1 MPLLLGCCQ
10 PRWHCLGFPRVEH
23 NSPAIAQALDKLE
36 AIYGYR
42 LFHMHHARGAELT
55 TEGRSFFEE
64 ASALLQYT
72 AAVGGRA
79 NSIADHLAGYV
90 RFGCFHTVSPFYLSQ
105 IITSFK
111 TEAPNIEIRL
121 GELTQDQI
129 VVDLKM
135 GNIDLAL
142 TYNMGLQ
149 EEELDWLVA
158 KQLRPFVLLHTEH
171 RLAGKEEVSLTDHS
185 KEPFVLF
192 DGPFSG
198 DYFTSVLAEGAYDLR
213 SHTGLVL
220 WNLLVVPLGM
230 VWDFL

>member
-1 MPLLLGCCQ
+1 M
-10 PRWHCLGFPRVEH
+10 
-23 NSPAIAQALDKLE
+23 
-36 AIYGYR
+36 
-42 LFHMHHARGAELT
+42 
-55 TEGRSFFEE
+55 
-64 ASALLQYT
+64 
-72 AAVGGRA
+72 
-79 NSIADHLAGYV
+79 
-90 RFGCFHTVSPFYLSQ
+90 
-105 IITSFK
+105 
-111 TEAPNIEIRL
+111 
-121 GELTQDQI
+121 
-129 VVDLKM
+129 VDLKM

-158 KQLRPFVLLHTEH
+158 KQLRPFVLLHPEH
-171 RLAGKEEVSLTDHS
+171 RLAGKEEISLTDLS